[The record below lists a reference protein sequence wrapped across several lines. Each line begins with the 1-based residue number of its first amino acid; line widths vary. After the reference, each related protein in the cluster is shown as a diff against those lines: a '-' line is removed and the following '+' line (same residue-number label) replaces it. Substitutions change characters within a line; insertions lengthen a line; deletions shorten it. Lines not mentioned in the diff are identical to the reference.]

1 MQSRAQ
7 KIGLKIA
14 HGCMDLQVNF
24 TKKKNRKNPKCRR
37 FASTGEHSFGALAA
51 REGGREGGRREVRTF
66 GEVEG
71 VAALGEEGELLDGRG
86 REGACAPGQQV
97 LRHSCKN
104 AAKFGA
110 LTARTSLP
118 MEMTKLSHTLS
129 SHRMVTFSN
138 YLNSPKIL
146 QRHH

>member
-1 MQSRAQ
+1 MH
-7 KIGLKIA
+7 

-24 TKKKNRKNPKCRR
+24 TKKNRKNPKWKR

-51 REGGREGGRREVRTF
+51 REGGRGEVSTF

-110 LTARTSLP
+110 LTAKTSP
-118 MEMTKLSHTLS
+118 PTEMTKISQTLS

-146 QRHH
+146 QRH

>member
-1 MQSRAQ
+1 MQA
-7 KIGLKIA
+7 LVDV
-14 HGCMDLQVNF
+14 HLVLWLQ
-24 TKKKNRKNPKCRR
+24 
-37 FASTGEHSFGALAA
+37 
-51 REGGREGGRREVRTF
+51 GREGGRGEVSTF

-86 REGACAPGQQV
+86 REGACALGQQV

-110 LTARTSLP
+110 LTAKTSP
-118 MEMTKLSHTLS
+118 STEMTKISQTLS

-138 YLNSPKIL
+138 SLKIL
-146 QRHH
+146 KRQ